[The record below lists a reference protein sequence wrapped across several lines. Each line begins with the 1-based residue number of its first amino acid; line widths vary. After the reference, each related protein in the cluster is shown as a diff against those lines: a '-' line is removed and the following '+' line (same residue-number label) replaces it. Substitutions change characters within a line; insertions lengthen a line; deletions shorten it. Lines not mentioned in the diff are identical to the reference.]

1 MDSALILAAALTLF
15 GASMILLSHLM
26 TPKKRKQPR
35 DSRGR
40 FMKFPD

>member
-1 MDSALILAAALTLF
+1 MDSALILAAAMFLF
-15 GASMILLSHLM
+15 GVSIILISHLM
-26 TPKKRKQPR
+26 APKKRKQPR